1 MLHYTAYRYRDCT
14 IETAASDGYIDGKW
28 QGYYRVSLEGKG
40 SFGAAIPQ
48 LEPTRDDAEE
58 AALAV
63 GKREV
68 DQLLRGS

>member
-1 MLHYTAYRYRDCT
+1 MLHYNSHYYRGLT

-28 QGYYRVSLEGKG
+28 QGYYRVSREGKG

-48 LEPTRDDAEE
+48 LEATREDAET
-58 AALAV
+58 AALGV

-68 DQLLRGS
+68 DLLR